1 MHSYL
6 FIGGTHDGLKCPV
19 ADGQDE
25 ARIPVGVTDSEVYI
39 RYSLSVSDA
48 SVTIYRHEALTSAQV
63 LDRMVAYYVAWS
75 LNRPDGR
82 R

>member
-1 MHSYL
+1 MQTHL
-6 FIGGTHDGLKCPV
+6 FIGGAHDGLNSPV

-39 RYSLSVSDA
+39 RDSLSVGDA
-48 SVTIYRHEALTSAQV
+48 SFTIYRHEALTSAQV

-75 LNRPDGR
+75 LNRPDGHR
-82 R
+82 